1 MSRLGGRTWGL
12 ILGWLGA
19 CCVTLDKTLPLLGFQ
34 LHLPQEHGLYHGHCP
49 SQLSAFSQVGELS
62 RDREGRP

>member
-12 ILGWLGA
+12 ILDQQGA
-19 CCVTLDKTLPLLGFQ
+19 CCVILDKTLPPLGFQ
-34 LHLPQEHGLYHGHCP
+34 FHLPQEHGLYHGHCP
-49 SQLSAFSQVGELS
+49 SQVGELS